1 MATFPSAPG
10 PGIVVTGAVT
20 FWAGWSGA
28 VGRRAESRMAVA
40 HKLGDASVDREVLAD
55 ADHEFSADGRRELL
69 EQNYRVH
76 TTTPT
81 GEVA

>member
-1 MATFPSAPG
+1 
-10 PGIVVTGAVT
+10 
-20 FWAGWSGA
+20 
-28 VGRRAESRMAVA
+28 MAVA